1 VAEPTRVL
9 VELGLHTATLDT
21 VEVSRLL
28 QEEVAQASEVLTYP
42 TVQAGLLTMQTEARV
57 MRGSLDCLG
66 EERDKLRQDLVDANQ
81 RSELL
86 AQEIDEQH
94 ARQEKE
100 GREQV
105 QALESRWAEQ
115 VREVTRQAEE
125 EQEATHDK
133 VFELQRLLS
142 QNSSNFKSI
151 ESHLKK
157 DIENLLKE
165 NDRLEVENKTL
176 QQQSREAEE
185 LLRNMKREQDN
196 IGMLRKHLMVV
207 ENGAKTGQNGRS
219 PDLAKQVE
227 ELAAMNKDLKDKN
240 DELILHLKPSDGCRT
255 TICMERQIGKA
266 PLIPGST
273 LYSEDFL
280 SYDDKE
286 NTPKPDDNIQRISI
300 KDVHE
305 QDSGGLGPGK
315 LVSKIPISGETQDS
329 ERSMKKNH
337 QIVSNIFNPFMNT
350 FNGSMLPIDDLDQVK
365 YKIVEILSQKDNYSR
380 ENQSLKSHQTAY
392 SELLRQN
399 EELRQKVSRLECE
412 VVVGEVPDLICGDK
426 RSPRVETVDR
436 SSPDGQEGGAEEAA
450 AGQQSPGCQDQKG
463 GHGKEAEC
471 EVKELQLLRQKMLEL
486 EQERS
491 RLLEK
496 NKQLEESLELMSNEF
511 ESMEDYWQQKLDS
524 ERSFGEEQL
533 RSSESQF
540 RELEARLREYE
551 ELLVAGSDSEHKS
564 GVLATIDE
572 DRDMEEKVLGW
583 EEEIAGLRATLE
595 EMEERHRRELEAAKD
610 AMASRH
616 KAEEAN
622 VKAEVRRLQEL
633 RRYIQQE
640 CDQLLMRKEQL
651 KQDINQLDQGST
663 KGASSPTPSSEPS
676 SLENPY
682 ASVTSAYRVILEDIS
697 REKMEI
703 EGEAVSFPVE
713 QVQHRLGQQVNRCKQ
728 LQSALALQKA
738 QASRSMEV
746 KREQHAE
753 EMAQLEALVNS
764 SQALVTRQNRRFM
777 EQMDKMV
784 TADSVIE
791 KLLVDN
797 NHLTSELKKMK
808 NKFKVSK

>member
-1 VAEPTRVL
+1 
-9 VELGLHTATLDT
+9 
-21 VEVSRLL
+21 
-28 QEEVAQASEVLTYP
+28 
-42 TVQAGLLTMQTEARV
+42 
-57 MRGSLDCLG
+57 
-66 EERDKLRQDLVDANQ
+66 
-81 RSELL
+81 
-86 AQEIDEQH
+86 
-94 ARQEKE
+94 
-100 GREQV
+100 
-105 QALESRWAEQ
+105 
-115 VREVTRQAEE
+115 
-125 EQEATHDK
+125 
-133 VFELQRLLS
+133 
-142 QNSSNFKSI
+142 
-151 ESHLKK
+151 
-157 DIENLLKE
+157 
-165 NDRLEVENKTL
+165 
-176 QQQSREAEE
+176 
-185 LLRNMKREQDN
+185 
-196 IGMLRKHLMVV
+196 
-207 ENGAKTGQNGRS
+207 
-219 PDLAKQVE
+219 
-227 ELAAMNKDLKDKN
+227 MNKDLKDKN

-305 QDSGGLGPGK
+305 QDSGGQGGPGK

-412 VVVGEVPDLICGDK
+412 SVGEVPDLICGGDK
-426 RSPRVETVDR
+426 RSPRGEGGVDR
-436 SSPDGQEGGAEEAA
+436 SSPDGQEGGAEEP
-450 AGQQSPGCQDQKG
+450 AGQSPCQDQKG
-463 GHGKEAEC
+463 GQEAQS
-471 EVKELQLLRQKMLEL
+471 EVKELQLLRQEI
-486 EQERS
+486 
-491 RLLEK
+491 
-496 NKQLEESLELMSNEF
+496 LELMSSEF

-533 RSSESQF
+533 KSSESQF

-551 ELLVAGSDSEHKS
+551 DLLVAAEASDSEHKS
-564 GVLATIDE
+564 GVLSTIDE
-572 DRDMEEKVLGW
+572 DRDLEEKVLGW
-583 EEEIAGLRATLE
+583 EEEIAGLHATLE
-595 EMEERHRRELEAAKD
+595 EMEERHRVELEAAKD
-610 AMASRH
+610 AMANRH
-616 KAEEAN
+616 KAEEAS

-640 CDQLLMRKEQL
+640 CDQLLLRKEQL
-651 KQDINQLDQGST
+651 KQDIRQLDRGPS
-663 KGASSPTPSSEPS
+663 KGTVSPTPSSGPS
-676 SLENPY
+676 SLDNPY

-697 REKMEI
+697 REKTEI
-703 EGEAVSFPVE
+703 EGEAVSFPLE
-713 QVQHRLGQQVNRCKQ
+713 QVQQRLGQQVNRCKQ

-808 NKFKVSK
+808 SKFKVSK